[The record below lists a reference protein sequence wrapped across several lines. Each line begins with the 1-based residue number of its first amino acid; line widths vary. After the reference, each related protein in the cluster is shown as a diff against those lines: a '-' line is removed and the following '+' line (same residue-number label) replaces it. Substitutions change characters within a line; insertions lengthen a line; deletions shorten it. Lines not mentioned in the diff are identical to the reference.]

1 MRIWK
6 FGLVALILGCLSLLG
21 GWGIAQA
28 TTPNALAAPPAIAQ
42 NIPTSAIK
50 KSLGPVIPENPRSV
64 DPIPTRY
71 IPGFE
76 SYIETCTGCHIALP
90 PEVLP
95 LESWQEILRRPDNHY
110 GVSIPNINRF
120 TQLLIWDY
128 VSTFS
133 RPLPPN
139 SPVPIYTEK
148 SRYFKALHPKVP
160 LAPEMTANTCVACH
174 PQAPLFDF
182 VTLTPEW
189 QDAP

>member
-1 MRIWK
+1 MASGADRISYRFPFPWWW
-6 FGLVALILGCLSLLG
+6 LGYGPDVGSHGQPANDLM
-21 GWGIAQA
+21 AQA
-28 TTPNALAAPPAIAQ
+28 SIPQ
-42 NIPTSAIK
+42 NLP
-50 KSLGPVIPENPRSV
+50 PVIPDNPRSV

-71 IPGFE
+71 LPGFE

-95 LESWQEILRRPDNHY
+95 LDSWQEILRRPDVHY
-110 GVSIPNINRF
+110 GVSIPNINRL

-139 SPVPIYTEK
+139 NPVPLYAEK
-148 SRYFKALHPKVP
+148 SRFFKALHPR
-160 LAPEMTANTCVACH
+160 APMPEEVTSKTCITCH
-174 PQAPLFDF
+174 PGAEVFDF
-182 VTLTPEW
+182 ITLSPEW

>member
-1 MRIWK
+1 MRIWPVVLT
-6 FGLVALILGCLSLLG
+6 GLVIVFLSLGG
-21 GWGIAQA
+21 GWAMAQ
-28 TTPNALAAPPAIAQ
+28 TWAPHGQTADSLMVQASIPQ
-42 NIPTSAIK
+42 NLP
-50 KSLGPVIPENPRSV
+50 PVIPDNPRSV

-71 IPGFE
+71 LPGFE

-95 LESWQEILRRPDNHY
+95 LDSWQEILRRPDVHY
-110 GVSIPNINRF
+110 GVSIPNINRL

-139 SPVPIYTEK
+139 NPVPLYAEK
-148 SRYFKALHPKVP
+148 SSFFKALHPRVP
-160 LAPEMTANTCVACH
+160 MPEEVTSNTCVTCH
-174 PQAPLFDF
+174 PGAEVFDF
-182 VTLTPEW
+182 ITLSPEW